1 MDDRGQKGPTVSAAV
16 DRSMRT
22 GFIDSARNGFANG
35 LDTASS
41 GRARMPQAQAAAAE
55 RTILIAQDDAGFRT
69 ALHRYLESSGYR
81 VVEAEDVP
89 SSLRLAFGYT
99 VDLVILDLERDDGTS
114 EVLTQLR
121 KRSTVPV
128 IVILGRSSDQG
139 RVRLLNLGADDIVAK
154 PCSLA
159 ELEARVRAVLRR
171 GSEAQTTTLQ
181 VGDMVVD
188 PGTRTVTLGGVEI
201 TMTRKEFDLLAF
213 LASRPGHVFTREE
226 LLERVWSS
234 TSRWQGRSTVTEHIR
249 RVRNKI
255 EADPERPQRIIT
267 VRGIGYR
274 FRSDAA

>member
-1 MDDRGQKGPTVSAAV
+1 MP
-16 DRSMRT
+16 
-22 GFIDSARNGFANG
+22 
-35 LDTASS
+35 
-41 GRARMPQAQAAAAE
+41 RARPAAPE
-55 RTILIAQDDAGFRT
+55 RTILLAQDDVGLRT
-69 ALHRYLESSGYR
+69 ALHDYLASSGYR

-121 KRSTVPV
+121 RRSIVPV
-128 IVILGRSSDQG
+128 IVISGRSSEQG

-154 PCSLA
+154 PYSLT

-171 GSEAQTTTLQ
+171 GSGTQTTTLQ

-188 PGTRTVTLGGVEI
+188 PGTRTVTLGDVEV
-201 TMTRKEFDLLAF
+201 TLTRKEFDLLAF